1 MINKILLKIFF
12 IFIIF
17 NNYSYANLKQK
28 NFEFEVSEIEIKN
41 EGNIIIGNN
50 RGLISSNNEIFIE
63 ADTFKYNRVLNILE
77 LFGNIT
83 IKDEIKNI
91 KILSEHIQY
100 NKNLETINSF
110 GETKVIIEEKYN
122 LKTKNLFFDRDK
134 LILSSPDKSS
144 IYDNNNNYFEFIN
157 FKYLI
162 NDQILKANNV
172 YLESGIIT
180 SENDVNKNKFYFEN
194 GIFDLKS

>member
-157 FKYLI
+157 FKY
-162 NDQILKANNV
+162 
-172 YLESGIIT
+172 
-180 SENDVNKNKFYFEN
+180 
-194 GIFDLKS
+194 